1 MTLGCLPTE
10 LSPNTLD
17 PRGYP
22 CKPSAHVGYVCWMDG
37 WKPKSKPYILQRK
50 GVEIQQGELQ

>member
-1 MTLGCLPTE
+1 MTLMTE
-10 LSPNTLD
+10 LSPNTLY

-22 CKPSAHVGYVCWMDG
+22 CKPSAQMGYVCWMDG
-37 WKPKSKPYILQRK
+37 WKPKSKPFILQRK